1 MPAVSNPTMRS
12 TLYSALA
19 IVALTGIAQAQ
30 ISPARPRRPSESF
43 ESAIKKLTLA
53 SFGGSSQDSIA
64 AAAVDSNGDIY
75 VAGTTYSANFPV
87 RNAEQPSFADSSI
100 LRTTNLGVTWTRVAN
115 PPGGATSLA
124 PDPTSPQILFAG
136 TPTGIYK
143 SSDGGQTWQASYSEV
158 AKLVGVNPGNHLQVA
173 ALSNSGQ
180 LLRSLDGGLTWS
192 AGGSACSEICGTA
205 LVDPSGSGAIV
216 ALGTG
221 ASLSR
226 DWGLT
231 FTPIGPTGGC
241 CLAESSAFDPS
252 HTGWIYL
259 DIAAGVHG
267 TLYLST
273 DFGATWTQKT
283 SPPTV
288 FSSIFNMAVSP
299 DNPLLLAAGTGDGL
313 YKSSDGGITWT
324 AEKQAPL
331 AQPFFSPE
339 TNIPFVFVPQACDAS
354 GGLLAAGGAIAGSS
368 SAAFTSDYG
377 STWTTPQLTHVSSMA
392 AGPDCVFYTT
402 RALTSDAFV
411 AKIAPNGQ
419 VLWATYLGGSDADA
433 PAAIA
438 IDPQNNVYVAGAT
451 SSPDFPATASHIGIL
466 GENALFLARFSPD
479 GSMAYAV
486 TLSGEASQSLVALA
500 VDASQNV
507 YLAGTTDSLQFPV
520 TPGTFGGAL
529 QVGSYT
535 GYLVKVSPNAA
546 LTYAT
551 YLGPS
556 YAYPGAIL
564 VDANQ
569 QVTVAGSGAPAGLA
583 VPQQGQSLPFLLKLN
598 SAASQT
604 LVETYLPA
612 GQSGNG
618 QGITGLAVDSQNNP
632 VIFGQT
638 AIGGVQASAGAF
650 SALAVGPC
658 TANVNSILS
667 GQDEVYVMKLNGSTL
682 RPAYT
687 AVLGATCGIETG
699 ALALDNTGAPIIAMG
714 ASSGL
719 PLAGPTVAGPDC
731 SSFTSAIAKLS
742 ADGSTLDYATYLPN
756 CGVPS
761 LALSADG
768 SVYAGASPAPDAEE
782 TSVLH
787 LTPVS
792 AAPLSLNGISN
803 AFSGDAS
810 AVVSNGLYSLAFSG
824 ITPAAANL
832 GLNASQPL
840 PTSLDGVEVLFD
852 GVPARLAEV
861 SAGQILVAA
870 PLLPIESDTRTGGI
884 PVDTFNPLP
893 TFTAVQIVYNGS
905 TSNTVWMPVSRSL
918 PGLLTTDMTNP
929 MLHATGADAA
939 ALNADGTPNSASN
952 PAAAGSTVTLYAT
965 GLGAVPI
972 YDFWESAG
980 PSSLAPPLAVAA
992 AGRLIAPVLQ
1002 IEAPIPSSYE
1012 TLPGTDL
1019 GNGIRRVDFALT
1031 LAVEVSSVSTPIS
1044 NIVGLYVK

>member
-1 MPAVSNPTMRS
+1 MRS
-12 TLYSALA
+12 TLVPALA
-19 IVALTGIAQAQ
+19 IVALIGIAQAQ
-30 ISPARPRRPSESF
+30 IPPARPHRPSESF
-43 ESAIKKLTLA
+43 ESAIKGLTLA

-87 RNAEQPSFADSSI
+87 RNAEQPAFAESSI
-100 LRTTNLGVTWTRVAN
+100 LRTYNLGVTWTRVAN

-136 TPTGIYK
+136 TPAGIYK
-143 SSDGGQTWQASYSEV
+143 SSDGGQTWQASYSGV

-173 ALSNSGQ
+173 AISNSGQ

-192 AGGSACSEICGTA
+192 SGGSACTELCGEA

-216 ALGTG
+216 VLGLG

-231 FTPIGPTGGC
+231 FTSIGPKSGC
-241 CLAESSAFDPS
+241 CLAVSAAFDGS
-252 HTGWIYL
+252 HAGWIYL
-259 DIAAGVHG
+259 DIGAGVQG

-299 DNPLLLAAGTGDGL
+299 DNPMLLAAGTGDGL

-324 AEKQAPL
+324 VEKQAPL

-339 TNIPFVFVPQACDAS
+339 TNIPFVLAPQACNAS
-354 GGLLAAGGAIAGSS
+354 GGLLAAGGAGAGSL
-368 SAAFTSDYG
+368 SAAFTPDYG
-377 STWTTPQLTHVSSMA
+377 STWMTPQLSHVSGVA
-392 AGPDCVFYTT
+392 AGPGCAFYAT

-411 AKIAPNGQ
+411 AKIATNGQ

-438 IDPQNNVYVAGAT
+438 VDAQNNVYVAGAT
-451 SSPDFPATASHIGIL
+451 SSPDFPVTAPHIGIL

-500 VDASQNV
+500 VDASQNA
-507 YLAGTTDSLQFPV
+507 YLAGPTDSLQFPV
-520 TPGTFGGAL
+520 TPETFGGAL

-556 YAYPGAIL
+556 DAYPGAIL

-598 SAASQT
+598 STASQT

-618 QGITGLAVDSQNNP
+618 QGITGLAGDSQNNL

-658 TANVNSILS
+658 TANVNSILF
-667 GQDEVYVMKLNGSTL
+667 GQDDVYVMKLNGSTL
-682 RPAYT
+682 QPIYT

-699 ALALDNTGAPIIAMG
+699 ALALDKTGAPVIAMG

-719 PLAGPTVAGPDC
+719 PLAGPVIAGPDC

-742 ADGSTLDYATYLPN
+742 ADGSALDYATYLPN

-761 LALSADG
+761 LALAADG
-768 SVYAGASPAPDAEE
+768 SVYVGASPAPGVAE

-787 LTPVS
+787 LTPAS
-792 AAPLSLNGISN
+792 APPISLNDISN

-810 AVVSNGLYSLAFSG
+810 AVAANGLYSLGYSG
-824 ITPAAANL
+824 ITPTAANL
-832 GLNASQPL
+832 GLNSSQPL

-852 GVPARLAEV
+852 GVSAGLDEV
-861 SAGQILVAA
+861 SAGQILVVA
-870 PLLPIESDTRTGGI
+870 PLLPIESDSRTGGA
-884 PVDTFNPLP
+884 PVYTFNPLP

-905 TSNTVWMPVSRSL
+905 ASNTVWMPVSRSQ
-918 PGLLTTDMTNP
+918 PGLLTTDMTSP
-929 MLHATGADAA
+929 MLHAAGADAV

-965 GLGAVPI
+965 GLGALPI
-972 YDFWESAG
+972 YDTWESAG
-980 PSSLAPPLAVAA
+980 PSSTPPPLAVAA
-992 AGRLIAPVLQ
+992 AGGFIAPVLQ

-1012 TLPGTDL
+1012 TLPGTDI
-1019 GNGIRRVDFALT
+1019 GNGIRRVDFTLT
-1031 LAVEVSSVSTPIS
+1031 LAIYVASLSTPIS
-1044 NIVGLYVK
+1044 NTVGFYVK